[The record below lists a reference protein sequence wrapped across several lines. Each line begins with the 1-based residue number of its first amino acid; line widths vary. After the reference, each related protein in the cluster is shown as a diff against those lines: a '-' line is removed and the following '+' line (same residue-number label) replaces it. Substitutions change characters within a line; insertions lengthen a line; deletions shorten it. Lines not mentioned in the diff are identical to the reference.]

1 MHELAP
7 VIIFV
12 GVLVFAAHFFV
23 FAFERTRVPDI
34 LFLIAIGI
42 VVGPVLNIVQTQDF
56 GKLGGVFTTIA
67 LVVILFE
74 GGLEIGVDSLKSSWR
89 GTILITVVSFVIA
102 LVLLFAVLLLLG
114 QLSLGMALFVA
125 AVLAGPAPSVVIPL
139 VRQLRVSESL
149 KTIMMLESP
158 LGEAI
163 SIVAALAI
171 LQTLTMT
178 EVEPGR
184 LIGSLFSS
192 FILAFVIGAVGGYF
206 WSTLLHQMRQLR
218 NAIFTT
224 PSFVFIVY
232 GVSEF
237 FGFSGP
243 VASLTFGIILGNVE
257 AIKVPWLVKKLK
269 LTPLVHNEVERQFFG
284 EIVFLL
290 KAFFFVYLGLTIRFS
305 SPWIL
310 GLSLV
315 LVLALLLSRFLS
327 VRLTLSHFG
336 NVEDAMAASVLVPR
350 GIAAAVLAFLPLQMG
365 IEGGEVIRDLINSAV
380 IVSILATGFM
390 TFGIERTSLA
400 TALRRFFPRREED
413 RRSVGE

>member
-56 GKLGGVFTTIA
+56 GKLGGVFTTVA

-89 GTILITVVSFVIA
+89 GTILITVVSFVLA
-102 LVLLFAVLLLLG
+102 LLLLFVPLYFLG
-114 QLSLGMALFVA
+114 QLPVRMALFVA

-149 KTIMMLESP
+149 KTTMMLESP

-163 SIVAALAI
+163 SIVIALAI
-171 LQTLTMT
+171 LQTFRMP
-178 EVEPGR
+178 EVQPGR
-184 LIGSLFSS
+184 LLGSLVSS
-192 FILAFVIGAVGGYF
+192 FLMAFLIGAIGGYF
-206 WSTLLHQMRQLR
+206 WSTLLQQMRQLR

-257 AIKVPWLVKKLK
+257 AIKLPWVVRKLK
-269 LTPLVHNEVERQFFG
+269 LTPMVHNEVERQFFG

-290 KAFFFVYLGLTIRFS
+290 KAFFFVYLGLTIRYS
-305 SPWIL
+305 NL
-310 GLSLV
+310 G
-315 LVLALLLSRFLS
+315 VLALSLALILVLLVARFIS
-327 VRLTLSHFG
+327 VRLTISHFG
-336 NVEDAMAASVLVPR
+336 NVEDAMVASVLVPR

-365 IEGGEVIRDLINSAV
+365 IEGGEVVRDLINSAV
-380 IVSILATGFM
+380 IVSILAAGFM
-390 TFGIERTSLA
+390 TFAIERTA
-400 TALRRFFPRREED
+400 MGTALRKFFPHMEERRVSASE
-413 RRSVGE
+413 

>member
-139 VRQLRVSESL
+139 VRQLKVSESL
-149 KTIMMLESP
+149 KTTMVLESP

-171 LQTLTMT
+171 LQTFKMT

-184 LIGSLFSS
+184 LLGSLFSS
-192 FILAFVIGAVGGYF
+192 FIIAFVIGAVGGYF

-257 AIKVPWLVKKLK
+257 AIKIPWLVKKLK
-269 LTPLVHNEVERQFFG
+269 LTPMVHNEVERQFFG

-305 SPWIL
+305 NPWIL
-310 GLSLV
+310 TLSLV

-336 NVEDAMAASVLVPR
+336 DVGDAMAASVLIPR

-400 TALRRFFPRREED
+400 TALRRFFPRREQD
-413 RRSVGE
+413 QRSAGE